1 MKKKAD
7 RRQRRK
13 AELMKPGMKAWLDI
27 EGISLSDLNL
37 RPAPKLNPRYYGP
50 YTVLA
55 QPGQNRFRL
64 EMPKDSICHPVFHV
78 NRLKAWSDPDMIK
91 YRKKPRKRLPA
102 ELRFK
107 DGDDWEV
114 EEILDD
120 DLKRKTQYY
129 HVRWKGGEASWIPR
143 ADLLPGARKMLDAYD
158 KEHGIEKGQ
167 GKSKAPKRKRR

>member
-1 MKKKAD
+1 M
-7 RRQRRK
+7 
-13 AELMKPGMKAWLDI
+13 
-27 EGISLSDLNL
+27 
-37 RPAPKLNPRYYGP
+37 
-50 YTVLA
+50 VA

-143 ADLLPGARKMLDAYD
+143 ADLLPGAEKMLDAYD